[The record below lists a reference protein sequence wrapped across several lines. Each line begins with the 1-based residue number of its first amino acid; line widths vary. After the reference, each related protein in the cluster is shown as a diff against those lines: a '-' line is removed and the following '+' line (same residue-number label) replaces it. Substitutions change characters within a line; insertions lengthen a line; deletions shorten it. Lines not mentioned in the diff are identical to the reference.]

1 MENWIFVGVAAIA
14 AIAALWLAFLILRA
28 IYAGALFFL
37 QWALAQG
44 FVGVAAFVAC
54 WVLMLPVTLIACAV
68 VGFGA
73 MRVMKEQDRVAR
85 EIPLTRQRLGLDP

>member
-1 MENWIFVGVAAIA
+1 MENWIFVGIVAIA
-14 AIAALWLAFLILRA
+14 AIAAAWLAFVILRA
-28 IYAGALFFL
+28 VYAGALFFFY
-37 QWALAQG
+37 WAQALG
-44 FVGVAAFVAC
+44 FVGIAVFVAC

-73 MRVMKEQDRVAR
+73 LWMVKEQDRVER